1 MVTLTKRLYNHLIQ
15 IARERNPYFASG
27 GHFFVKEY
35 IRQQLSQWG
44 KVTTHD
50 FTVKGN
56 KHQNLILK
64 LPGIVNKNKKKYGS
78 IAILPYL
85 PILIGAHYDGVPGTP
100 GADDNATGV
109 AVLLELAATIA
120 ENPLQYPVQ
129 IVAFDMEEYD
139 RSGSFAYAEYL
150 KSQQQPLRLMI
161 SLEMLGYCTTAPN
174 SQRYPADFLKY
185 IYPRQGDFIALV
197 GNLITVPDLIRFQK
211 KIKPQVSC
219 KWLSVP
225 NNGKWIRGT
234 GFSDHSPFWLQ
245 GYRAMMITD
254 TAFLR
259 NPHYHKP
266 SDTIDTLDMNFLT
279 AVYEGLIAALQNSN

>member
-1 MVTLTKRLYNHLIQ
+1 MTLTKRLYNHLIQ

-35 IRQQLSQWG
+35 ICQQLSQWG
-44 KVTTHD
+44 TVTTHD
-50 FTVKGN
+50 FTVKGSN
-56 KHQNLILK
+56 HQNLILD
-64 LPGIVNKNKKKYGS
+64 LPSAAKNN
-78 IAILPYL
+78 LP

-109 AVLLELAATIA
+109 AVLLELAANIA
-120 ENPLQYPVQ
+120 KNPLQYPVQ

-139 RSGSFAYAEYL
+139 RSGSFAYADYL

-197 GNLITVPDLIRFQK
+197 GNLITIPDLIRFK
-211 KIKPQVSC
+211 KPIKSQVSC
-219 KWLSVP
+219 QWLSVP

-245 GYRAMMITD
+245 GYRAMMVTD

-266 SDTIDTLDMNFLT
+266 SDTLDTLDLNFLT
-279 AVYEGLIAALQNSN
+279 AVCSGLIAALNSLS

>member
-1 MVTLTKRLYNHLIQ
+1 MKTLQEKLYNHLHQ
-15 IARERNPYFASG
+15 ITKERDPYVASG
-27 GHFFVKEY
+27 GHFFVKQY
-35 IRQQLSQWG
+35 IKEELSQWG
-44 KVTTHD
+44 EVITHD
-50 FTVKGN
+50 FQVKGN
-56 KHQNLILK
+56 NHQNLILN
-64 LPGIVNKNKKKYGS
+64 LPSVTTKN
-78 IAILPYL
+78 LP

-109 AVLLELAATIA
+109 AVLLELAANIA
-120 ENPLQYPVQ
+120 DTSLKYPVQ
-129 IVAFDMEEYD
+129 IVAFDMEEYG
-139 RSGSFAYAEYL
+139 RLGSFAYADYL

-161 SLEMLGYCTTAPN
+161 SLEMLGYKNTAPD

-197 GNLITVPDLIRFQK
+197 GNLITIPDLIRFK
-211 KIKPQVSC
+211 KIMQPQLPC
-219 KWLSVP
+219 QWLPVP

-245 GYRAMMITD
+245 GYRAMMVTD

-266 SDTIDTLDMNFLT
+266 SDTIDTLDEDFLT
-279 AVYEGLIAALQNSN
+279 AACSGLIAALPSLS

>member
-1 MVTLTKRLYNHLIQ
+1 MTLIKQLHNHLTQ
-15 IARERNPYFASG
+15 IAKERDPYMASG

-44 KVTTHD
+44 TVTTHD
-50 FTVKGN
+50 FKVKGN
-56 KHQNLILK
+56 HHQNLILN
-64 LPGIVNKNKKKYGS
+64 LPGASHKT
-78 IAILPYL
+78 LP

-109 AVLLELAATIA
+109 AVLLELAASIA
-120 ENPLQYPVQ
+120 KNSLQYPVQ
-129 IVAFDMEEYD
+129 LVAFDMEEYGLL
-139 RSGSFAYAEYL
+139 GSSAYASYL
-150 KSQQQPLRLMI
+150 KKQQQPLRLMI
-161 SLEMLGYCTTAPN
+161 SLEMLGYKDTTPN
-174 SQRYPADFLKY
+174 SQSYPADFLKY

-197 GNLITVPDLIRFQK
+197 GNIKTIPDLIRFQK
-211 KIKPQVSC
+211 NIKSQVSC

-234 GFSDHSPFWLQ
+234 SFSDHSPFWLQ

-266 SDTIDTLDMNFLT
+266 SDTIETLDLNFLT
-279 AVYEGLIAALQNSN
+279 AVCNSLKTALQNLV